1 MLQQDV
7 PDDYVIGTGESHSA
21 GEFVEKA
28 FNYVGID
35 IEWKGTG
42 VGKKGIIRSLI
53 STLTSTLHVGDT
65 VIKIDPRYFRPTEIE
80 ELIAD
85 STKAKKKLN
94 WHPRVTFKDLVKIMV
109 DADMRSIGLNPIG
122 KGDEIL
128 RQKFPHKWWEV
139 D

>member
-1 MLQQDV
+1 M
-7 PDDYVIGTGESHSA
+7 
-21 GEFVEKA
+21 
-28 FNYVGID
+28 
-35 IEWKGTG
+35 
-42 VGKKGIIRSLI
+42 
-53 STLTSTLHVGDT
+53 HVGDT

-128 RQKFPHKWWEV
+128 RQKFPHKWWGV